1 MLNRADSTTVIEN
14 KSNEL
19 KMNMQRRVIYGTDKH
34 VKDGGSN
41 AVEIGHIKT
50 SSNFQGLILA
60 CYIEKQTQDV

>member
-1 MLNRADSTTVIEN
+1 
-14 KSNEL
+14 
-19 KMNMQRRVIYGTDKH
+19 MQRRVIYGTDKH